1 IRPIRRDRV
10 VARAAGDVSTEPPGG
25 TVSRN
30 PRARRIAHDFQAA
43 AVDVIAADVAVA
55 EVRGVDGPVVRR
67 YGQPAQLGGQACAR
81 VYLHERADA
90 DLAVFPDGAHG
101 ASVADGKSDDEG
113 IRPTVQE
120 GDVERR
126 AAAGVVEP
134 GGAEGAVLAQR
145 KDGEAIGIRRVRGDR
160 G

>member
-1 IRPIRRDRV
+1 DLVKISTIGRDPV

-25 TVSRN
+25 AVSRN
-30 PRARRIAHDFQAA
+30 PGACRIARDFQAT

-67 YGQPAQLGGQACAR
+67 YAQPAQLGGQACAR
-81 VYLHERADA
+81 VDLHERADA
-90 DLAVFPDGAHG
+90 DLAVFLNGAHR
-101 ASVADGKSDDEG
+101 APVADGISDDEG

-134 GGAEGAVLAQR
+134 GCAERAILAQG
-145 KDGEAIGIRRVRGDR
+145 KDG
-160 G
+160 